1 MLFNVHFVHLTNK
14 NGTGKM
20 AQLVKCYPRKHEE
33 LSSHKNPDVMVHTC
47 AGVGHD
53 GTDPQGLLISQSNQS
68 VSTRFSGK
76 T

>member
-1 MLFNVHFVHLTNK
+1 MLSNVHFVHLTNR

-20 AQLVKCYPRKHEE
+20 TQLVKCYLQKHEN
-33 LSSHKNPDVMVHTC
+33 LSSHKNLDVMVHTC
-47 AGVGHD
+47 AGVGRD